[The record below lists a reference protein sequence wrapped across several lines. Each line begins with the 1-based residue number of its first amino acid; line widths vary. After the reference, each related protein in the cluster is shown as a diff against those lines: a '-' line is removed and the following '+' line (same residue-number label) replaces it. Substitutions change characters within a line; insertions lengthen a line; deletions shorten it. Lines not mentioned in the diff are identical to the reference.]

1 MLCICGVYRRNNW
14 QKKQKNY
21 GRYEKKKDAEKHLIE
36 IKSTVN
42 NNKLLTLV
50 LYHSL
55 SFILEIKL
63 LINSFV
69 IL

>member
-1 MLCICGVYRRNNW
+1 MCGVYRRNNW

-50 LYHSL
+50 LCHIFICKCCYSNIFM
-55 SFILEIKL
+55 SFLYA
-63 LINSFV
+63 FV
-69 IL
+69 S